1 MTKYGLI
8 VQTGETN
15 PYRNIALEKFLLD
28 VVPPETCILYLWQNR
43 QTVVIGRNQNAWA
56 ECRAAELE
64 GEGGFLARRLS
75 GGGAVFH
82 DLGNLNF
89 TFLVPQED
97 YNLER
102 QSSVILQA
110 VRNLGIEAEM
120 TGRNDIETGGRKF
133 SGNAFYRGER
143 NAYHHGTLLV
153 RADIEAAGRYLSVS
167 REKILSKGVESVRS
181 RIVNLAECKPDITVS
196 SLAGSLRS
204 AFAEVYR
211 VKAEELLLPEPPSA
225 DPALAAEVPAK
236 TVPSELVPPELA
248 PPELVPQTPPLEDR
262 FPGAAARLVE
272 LAAMFSSPEWKYG
285 KNPSFRFKA
294 ERRFPW
300 GGVDIR
306 FDVDRNR
313 ITGARIFSDAMDS
326 GFILEA
332 AEKLKD
338 CPFEPR
344 AVAEKLAAVDPER
357 RVEAADIAALIF
369 EA

>member
-1 MTKYGLI
+1 MIKRGLI
-8 VQTGETN
+8 VQTGETI

-28 VVPPETCILYLWQNR
+28 EVPRETCILYLWQNR
-43 QTVVIGRNQNAWA
+43 QTVVIGRNQNAWT
-56 ECRAAELE
+56 ECRVEELE

-89 TFLVPQED
+89 TFLVSRED
-97 YNLER
+97 YDLER

-120 TGRNDIETGGRKF
+120 SGRNDIETGGRKF
-133 SGNAFYRGER
+133 SGNAFYRGEK

-167 REKILSKGVESVRS
+167 REKIQSKGVESVRS
-181 RIVNLAECKPDITVS
+181 RIVNLAECKPDITVPA
-196 SLAGSLRS
+196 LAGSLRA
-204 AFAEVYR
+204 AFAGIYR
-211 VKAEELLLPEPPSA
+211 VKAEELAPA
-225 DPALAAEVPAK
+225 DLGDP
-236 TVPSELVPPELA
+236 
-248 PPELVPQTPPLEDR
+248 
-262 FPGAAARLVE
+262 FPGAAARLAE
-272 LAAMFSSPEWKYG
+272 LETWFSSPDWKYG
-285 KNPSFRFKA
+285 KNPPFRFKA
-294 ERRFPW
+294 ERRFSW

-332 AEKLKD
+332 AEKLRG

-344 AVAEKLAAVDPER
+344 AVAEQLAAMGSEH

>member
-1 MTKYGLI
+1 MIRQGLI

-28 VVPPETCILYLWQNR
+28 AVPPETCILYLWQNR
-43 QTVVIGRNQNAWA
+43 RTVVIGRNQNAWT
-56 ECRAAELE
+56 ECRVEELE

-89 TFLVPQED
+89 TFLVPRED

-110 VRNLGIEAEM
+110 VRKLGIEAEM
-120 TGRNDIETGGRKF
+120 SGRNDIETGGRKF

-153 RADIEAAGRYLSVS
+153 RADIKAAGRYLSVS
-167 REKILSKGVESVRS
+167 REKILSKGVASVRS
-181 RIVNLAECKPDITVS
+181 RMVNLAECQPDITVS
-196 SLAGSLRS
+196 SLAGSLRA
-204 AFAEVYR
+204 AFAEVYQ
-211 VKAEELLLPEPPSA
+211 VKAEELVPPSPEPLSAETAPS
-225 DPALAAEVPAK
+225 LG
-236 TVPSELVPPELA
+236 
-248 PPELVPQTPPLEDR
+248 DR
-262 FPGAAARLVE
+262 FPGAAARLAE
-272 LAAMFSSPEWKYG
+272 LAAWFSSPEWKYG
-285 KNPSFRFKA
+285 KNPPFRFKA
-294 ERRFPW
+294 ERRFSW

-306 FDVDRNR
+306 FNVERNR
-313 ITGARIFSDAMDS
+313 IAGAQIFSDAMDS

-338 CPFEPR
+338 CPFESR
-344 AVAEKLAAVDPER
+344 SVAEKLTAMAPEHR
-357 RVEAADIAALIF
+357 EQAADIAALIF
-369 EA
+369 ET

>member
-1 MTKYGLI
+1 MIRHGLI

-28 VVPPETCILYLWQNR
+28 MVPPETCILYLWQNR

-56 ECRAAELE
+56 ECRVAELE

-97 YNLER
+97 YDLVR

-153 RADIEAAGRYLSVS
+153 RADIQAAGRYLSVS

-181 RIVNLAECKPDITVS
+181 RIVTLAECRPDITVP
-196 SLAGSLRS
+196 SLAGSLRA

-211 VKAEELLLPEPPSA
+211 VRAEELLPDPP
-225 DPALAAEVPAK
+225 PAQ
-236 TVPSELVPPELA
+236 TVPSELVL
-248 PPELVPQTPPLEDR
+248 PELVPQSPPAPSLEDR
-262 FPGAAARLVE
+262 FPGAAARLGE
-272 LAAMFSSPEWKYG
+272 LAARFSSPEWKYG
-285 KNPSFRFKA
+285 KNPPFRFKA
-294 ERRFPW
+294 ERRFSW

-313 ITGARIFSDAMDS
+313 IAGAQIFSDAMDG

-332 AEKLKD
+332 AEKLNG

-344 AVAEKLAAVDPER
+344 AVAEQLAAIDPER
-357 RVEAADIAALIF
+357 RVEAADIAAMIF
-369 EA
+369 ETGEGDTRRIAPC

>member
-1 MTKYGLI
+1 MIKRGFI

-15 PYRNIALEKFLLD
+15 PYRNIAREKLLLD
-28 VVPPETCILYLWQNR
+28 AVPRETCILYLWQNR
-43 QTVVIGRNQNAWA
+43 QTVVIGRNQNAWT
-56 ECRAAELE
+56 ECRVAELE

-89 TFLVPQED
+89 TFLTPQED

-153 RADIEAAGRYLSVS
+153 RADIKAAGRYLSVS

-181 RIVNLAECKPDITVS
+181 RMVNLAECKPDITVP
-196 SLAGSLRS
+196 SLAASLRA

-211 VKAEELLLPEPPSA
+211 VKAEELSPEPLSPEPAPS
-225 DPALAAEVPAK
+225 
-236 TVPSELVPPELA
+236 
-248 PPELVPQTPPLEDR
+248 LEDR
-262 FPGAAARLVE
+262 FPGATARLAE
-272 LAAMFSSPEWKYG
+272 LTAWFSSPQWKYG
-285 KNPSFRFKA
+285 KNPPFRFKA
-294 ERRFPW
+294 ERRFSW
-300 GGVDIR
+300 GGADIR
-306 FDVDRNR
+306 FDVERNR
-313 ITGARIFSDAMDS
+313 IAGAQIFSDAMDS

-344 AVAEKLAAVDPER
+344 AVAEKLAAIDPAHR
-357 RVEAADIAALIF
+357 IEAADIAAMIF
-369 EA
+369 ESGEGDAQGQLVD